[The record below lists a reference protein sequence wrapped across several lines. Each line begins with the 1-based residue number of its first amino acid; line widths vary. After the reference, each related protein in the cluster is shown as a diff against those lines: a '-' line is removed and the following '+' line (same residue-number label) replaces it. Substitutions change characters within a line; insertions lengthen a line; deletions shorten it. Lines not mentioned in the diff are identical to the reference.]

1 MASSSDPIGSW
12 NLKLPAVPRPER
24 ETTEDLAW
32 PVDSMLASFKPS
44 EADHE
49 VVKHEKMHLFEPLLM
64 SNVDLLAEMTRMQ
77 TETSRRRRE
86 TLELIARDTSRRLM
100 ETMPLGLPTR
110 SFAADLL
117 KPVPRTPKDLPK
129 YDLDQLLA
137 KGLEPCG
144 ETFSRDGL
152 TLNMMQ
158 SEQTPEA
165 VLLKDQAVVDRLQ
178 GTVLSTLARLGP
190 LSLREMVYVT
200 GLPED
205 LLDVFVAP
213 TNDFSRPEEKAS
225 SLMNSHRGLLSGNAH
240 SGFRLNQPDDLLAR
254 QLEAGDQA
262 RQHIL
267 EAEKRLEDARELF
280 ALARPELAQHT
291 PDLAQLL
298 SPGERKSSGALFET
312 MRTLDLVDQSS
323 SEQEWRQS
331 WAGEPRQYWLGIST
345 TLADRVVSALHPLTG
360 YEQLYSRMSKDSL
373 CVDKSALDGL
383 WDGLKSRFSGLA
395 GRDLADMMDTS
406 FHLANKSLD
415 KPTALAAELGQAM
428 RQPVDHAFLEQFAVD
443 LQAQRDRLAGIEDE
457 RIPSPAAIAAE
468 RAEKERQLTT
478 PEQWGAYLEAEY
490 QLPHKIQTRLQSLE
504 GVDRA
509 LVAEALPLSK
519 LSPEVADGVRSYL
532 RATVEGNAE
541 AREGAVRRLLR
552 MKGEKLL
559 GKSEFGEREIP
570 NVRVSRKGG
579 SFGGGSQGRYIDHHY
594 YGLKSRDGE
603 AVRGLLGISQDAQSQ
618 QFLLSQTMTRV
629 PFSNDN
635 LLEDLVT
642 ARVLGQT
649 ARQAELEEEALS
661 LVACS
666 AAYQF
671 TGLSREDPLNR
682 DTLGSPIPA
691 ATGFG
696 FREID
701 RARKLGLAAARVRQW
716 ARQNER
722 EFPLS
727 PRDLQAASKNQA
739 AFSQAE
745 AEDAEGIDFA
755 LVGKLARQG
764 VTELP
769 LDSIHQLVGSDPA
782 PFQARV
788 DRLATSGLAWVEQL
802 DSTEREQAL
811 WRILQT
817 RGEPTVEQGE
827 AFGKLMLLYR
837 SDVEKSLAAW
847 NELEARVE
855 QGESRQE
862 VLASYFKSAIGV
874 AATDAPAG
882 GIAELGSGL
891 VVGGT
896 LLRARRRS

>member
-1 MASSSDPIGSW
+1 MASSSDPISPW
-12 NLKLPAVPRPER
+12 SFKLPSMPRPER
-24 ETTEDLAW
+24 ETTEDFAW
-32 PVDSMLASFKPS
+32 PVDSMLAGFRPS
-44 EADHE
+44 EAGHE
-49 VVKHEKMHLFEPLLM
+49 VVKHEKMHLIEPLLT
-64 SNVDLLAEMTRMQ
+64 SNVDLLAEMARIQ
-77 TETSRRRRE
+77 TETSRRS
-86 TLELIARDTSRRLM
+86 LELISLETSRRLI

-117 KPVPRTPKDLPK
+117 KPVPRTPRELPK
-129 YDLDQLLA
+129 YDLDQLMA

-144 ETFSRDGL
+144 EIFCRDGIQ
-152 TLNMMQ
+152 LNMME
-158 SEQTPEA
+158 SELTPEA
-165 VLLKDQAVVDRLQ
+165 VLLKDPAVVDRLQ

-205 LLDVFVAP
+205 LLDAFVAP
-213 TNDFSRPEEKAS
+213 VSDFSRPDEKAC
-225 SLMNSHRGLLSGNAH
+225 SLMGSHRGLLSGNAH
-240 SGFRLNQPDDLLAR
+240 SGLYLNQPEELLAR

-262 RQHIL
+262 RQHVL
-267 EAEKRLEDARELF
+267 EAEKRLEEARELF

-298 SPGERKSSGALFET
+298 SPGEKKSSGSLFET
-312 MRTLDLVDQSS
+312 MRSLDLVDQTS

-331 WAGEPRQYWLGIST
+331 WAGEPRQYWLGVST

-360 YEQLYSRMSKDSL
+360 YEQLYARMGEDSL

-383 WDGLKSRFSGLA
+383 WMGLKSSFSGLA
-395 GRDLADMMDTS
+395 GRDLADMMDAH
-406 FHLANKSLD
+406 FHLASKSLD
-415 KPTALAAELGQAM
+415 KPTELAAGLGQAM
-428 RQPVDHAFLEQFAVD
+428 RQPVDNAFLEQFAVD
-443 LQAQRDRLAGIEDE
+443 LQGQRDRLAGIEDG

-468 RAEKERQLTT
+468 RAEKELQLTT

-490 QLPHKIQTRLQSLE
+490 QLPRKIQERLQSLE

-509 LVAEALPLSK
+509 LVADALPLSR
-519 LSPEVADGVRSYL
+519 LSPEVADGVRAYL
-532 RATVEGNAE
+532 RATVEGDAE

-559 GKSEFGEREIP
+559 GKSEFGEQEIP

-579 SFGGGSQGRYIDHHY
+579 SFGGSQGRYMDNPY
-594 YGLKSRDGE
+594 YALKSRDGE

-618 QFLLSQTMTRV
+618 QIPLSQTKTRV

-642 ARVLGQT
+642 ARVLGQS
-649 ARQAELEEEALS
+649 ARQAELEEEALA

-671 TGLSREDPLNR
+671 AGVSREDPLNQ

-701 RARKLGLAAARVRQW
+701 RARQLGLAAARVRQW

-727 PRDLQAASKNQA
+727 PRDLQAASKNRA
-739 AFSQAE
+739 AFSQAQ

-764 VTELP
+764 ATELP

-782 PFQARV
+782 PIQARV
-788 DRLATSGLAWVEQL
+788 DRLATAGLTWVEQL

-817 RGEPTVEQGE
+817 RAEPTAEQGE
-827 AFGKLMLLYR
+827 AFAKLMLLNR

-874 AATDAPAG
+874 AATEAPAG